1 MDKLLT
7 YSIIKPHEEHI
18 DEYIEDI
25 KKQYETG
32 ITIMPLFMLFFTP
45 EGDNSIDKVT
55 PQCEVYKKYKERLDE
70 LGIPSGVL
78 VQSTIGHGGQLIQTD
93 TFFQFYFVSCNAGPP
108 GHINDM
114 GFNLE
119 AG

>member
-1 MDKLLT
+1 MATKKLLT

-18 DEYIEDI
+18 DEYIKDI
-25 KKQYETG
+25 KMQYDSG
-32 ITIMPLFMLFFTP
+32 ITVMLLFMLFFTP

-78 VQSTIGHGGQLIQTD
+78 VQSTIDHGSQLALGPAFTPL
-93 TFFQFYFVSCNAGPP
+93 TSFKTGEPSLGSCCP
-108 GHINDM
+108 
-114 GFNLE
+114 
-119 AG
+119 